1 VPAREPPGTG
11 TSQPRISG
19 YLARTHYLGPEGD
32 GHPVALADITQCDNS
47 SITSISDRR
56 LFGSLGGRMP
66 SPPGVQISTFGRLSA
81 SPRGAVGYVPGWIQL
96 KARS

>member
-1 VPAREPPGTG
+1 VPAREPLKAG

-56 LFGSLGGRMP
+56 FG
-66 SPPGVQISTFGRLSA
+66 A
-81 SPRGAVGYVPGWIQL
+81 SVGCHDAPVDQLQNIQF
-96 KARS
+96 